1 MYDSGYLDRSIQRMQ
16 EIAYC
21 MVEEAI
27 ADNDNEV
34 TKLNRHF
41 EKHYQSLDRT
51 NDDALKLDRARTSC
65 VMSSVM
71 PDLRD
76 KFLDDAIREIDDVR

>member
-1 MYDSGYLDRSIQRMQ
+1 MYDSSYLYKPIQRMQ
-16 EIAYC
+16 DIAYC

-27 ADNDNEV
+27 ADNGNEV
-34 TKLNRHF
+34 TRLNRHF
-41 EKHYQSLDRT
+41 EKHYQSLGRT

-71 PDLRD
+71 PELRD
-76 KFLDDAIREIDDVR
+76 KFLDEAIREIDDVR